1 MSWKLSAVVGLG
13 LVLGILAG
21 RLLQDP
27 DAGTSS
33 WDGLRAA
40 GFAAYLLLWLSVV
53 TGMAVHMRY
62 RPGPLAMTWLLETH
76 RIASALSL
84 SFVAGHIAGLLVDP
98 TIAFSPLDIAAGL
111 SSPYRPVQVALGS
124 LATWLGIIVLGSTAL
139 AGRMPYATWRNLH
152 YLSFPAYFLALL
164 HGVTSGTDTG
174 APIALL
180 IYTSTASLTAAML
193 VARLFGRGWVNA
205 GGMAGPPV

>member
-21 RLLQDP
+21 RVFQD
-27 DAGTSS
+27 DQTGTAS

-40 GFAAYLLLWLSVV
+40 GFAAYLLLWVGLV

-98 TIAFSPLDIAAGL
+98 TIAFSPLDIATGL
-111 SSPYRPVQVALGS
+111 SSSYRPVQVALGS
-124 LATWLGIIVLGSTAL
+124 LATWLSIVVLGSTAL
-139 AGRMPYATWRNLH
+139 AGRMPYASWRNLH

-164 HGVTSGTDTG
+164 HGVTSGTDAS
-174 APIALL
+174 APISLVV
-180 IYTSTASLTAAML
+180 YASAASFVAAMV
-193 VARLFGRGWVNA
+193 VARLFGRGWVTA
-205 GGMAGPPV
+205 GGTAGPPI